1 MHSTRLLRLSLI
13 LIAGL
18 IVSGILACNPF
29 GGEATKPTVVVSA
42 PANLTELQ
50 VGAEVEVVW
59 TATDTVGVTRVDLAV
74 DGVLYSTEASTS
86 PQGEASWTMTQ
97 TWVATAPGT
106 HNLTV
111 TAYNAAGLASDPW
124 AVALTVVEGAATAGT
139 GEPGAGFTP
148 LITTTV
154 PAAEDKEHSVALFAA
169 PGVVQSHGRDETEY
183 RDLAPG
189 TVFLASGSY
198 LKTLDGEAF
207 VVFPDDS
214 ILKLAAQTEVQVG
227 MYDNGTMIW
236 QHSGRTLHVV
246 NPREGALYE
255 VATPFGIAVAQGTEY
270 EVRVDYPSAGWV
282 TVYWG
287 EIGVVETQ
295 NIVDPATG
303 AVIGTRDIYGL
314 VPEGLLLMGPAGQVE
329 SIRLEPGDTVTFEL
343 DPATG
348 QFRGDPNAP
357 PPDDDLARRNRWI
370 AYEIR
375 QLQADYQAGLVT
387 REEYLTELND
397 LLNEALGLTEPQ
409 PEEEPEEEQPVLHGG
424 LWGGENEAGHVISFC
439 LVYGEGAIPDIVTQ
453 VKWVLEL
460 DCETLDTG
468 EEHSRWDI
476 WDLGGSGLALLVDGS
491 GNFGGAYAFP
501 DDNLLYA
508 GSRASLDGQL
518 TSGAGTVILQGFSR
532 TSVEAC
538 SAENVT
544 IQVQFLNADCLGD

>member
-1 MHSTRLLRLSLI
+1 MHSTKPQRLALI

-29 GGEATKPTVVVSA
+29 GGEATKPTVVVSS
-42 PANLTELQ
+42 PANLTEVQ
-50 VGAEVEVVW
+50 VGVDVEVVS
-59 TATDTVGVTRVDLAV
+59 TATDAKGVTRVELAV
-74 DGVLYSTEASTS
+74 DGVLFSTETSTS
-86 PQGEASWTMTQ
+86 PQGETSWTVTQ

-124 AVALTVVEGAATAGT
+124 AVALRVVEGAG
-139 GEPGAGFTP
+139 PGASGTV
-148 LITTTV
+148 TV
-154 PAAEDKEHSVALFAA
+154 PTVAAVEDKEHSVALFAA

-189 TVFLASGSY
+189 TVSLASGSY

-214 ILKLAAQTEVQVG
+214 VLKLAAQTEVQVG
-227 MYDNGTMIW
+227 MYDNGIMIW

-246 NPREGALYE
+246 QPREGAIYE
-255 VATPFGIAVAQGTEY
+255 VATPFGMAVAHGTEY

-348 QFRGDPNAP
+348 QFRPNSSAT

-375 QLQADYQAGLVT
+375 QLQRDYDAGLLT
-387 REEYLTELND
+387 LEEYRAELND
-397 LLNEALGLTEPQ
+397 LLNEALGLTEP
-409 PEEEPEEEQPVLHGG
+409 EPEDEPEVTPVLHLGRLVGG
-424 LWGGENEAGHVISFC
+424 TTESNQVVTFCFDGSVISMIRW
-439 LVYGEGAIPDIVTQ
+439 LT
-453 VKWVLEL
+453 EL
-460 DCETLDTG
+460 QCRALDTG
-468 EEHSRWDI
+468 EERSFSYVFSIND
-476 WDLGGSGLALLVDGS
+476 ALMTVNSS
-491 GNFGGAYAFP
+491 GNFEMIYQVDPALWPDFAIYMEGNIGSGGGGQV
-501 DDNLLYA
+501 LMSGQ
-508 GSRASLDGQL
+508 GSSDVEHCWTGDVSIVVQSLGTDC
-518 TSGAGTVILQGFSR
+518 TS
-532 TSVEAC
+532 
-538 SAENVT
+538 
-544 IQVQFLNADCLGD
+544 

>member
-1 MHSTRLLRLSLI
+1 MQSTKPQRLALI

-29 GGEATKPTVVVSA
+29 GGEATKPTVVVSS
-42 PANLTELQ
+42 PENLTEVQ
-50 VGAEVEVVW
+50 VGADVEVVS
-59 TATDTVGVTRVDLAV
+59 TATDAKGVTRVELAV
-74 DGVLYSTEASTS
+74 DGVLFSTQTSTS
-86 PQGEASWTMTQ
+86 PQGETSWTVTQ

-124 AVALTVVEGAATAGT
+124 AVALRVVEGAG
-139 GEPGAGFTP
+139 PGASGTV
-148 LITTTV
+148 TV
-154 PAAEDKEHSVALFAA
+154 PTVAAVEDKEHSVALFAA

-189 TVFLASGSY
+189 TVSLASGSY

-214 ILKLAAQTEVQVG
+214 VLKLAAQTEVQVG
-227 MYDNGTMIW
+227 MYDNGIMIW

-246 NPREGALYE
+246 QPREGAIYE
-255 VATPFGIAVAQGTEY
+255 VATPFGMAVAHGTEY

-314 VPEGLLLMGPAGQVE
+314 VPEGLLLIGPGGTTE
-329 SIRLEPGDTVTFEL
+329 SLRLEPGDTVTFEL

-348 QFRGDPNAP
+348 QFRPNSSAT

-375 QLQADYQAGLVT
+375 QLQRDYDAGLLT
-387 REEYLTELND
+387 LEEYRAELND
-397 LLNEALGLTEPQ
+397 LLNEALGLTEPET
-409 PEEEPEEEQPVLHGG
+409 EEEPEVTPVLHLGRLVGG
-424 LWGGENEAGHVISFC
+424 TTESNQVVTFCFDGSVISMIRW
-439 LVYGEGAIPDIVTQ
+439 LT
-453 VKWVLEL
+453 EL
-460 DCETLDTG
+460 QCRALDTG
-468 EEHSRWDI
+468 EERSFSYVFSINDAIMTVDNSGGFQMTYQVDPALWPAFAI
-476 WDLGGSGLALLVDGS
+476 YMEGNIGSGGGGQVLMSGQGS
-491 GNFGGAYAFP
+491 SDVERCWTGDVSIGVQ
-501 DDNLLYA
+501 
-508 GSRASLDGQL
+508 SLGTDC
-518 TSGAGTVILQGFSR
+518 TS
-532 TSVEAC
+532 
-538 SAENVT
+538 
-544 IQVQFLNADCLGD
+544 

>member
-1 MHSTRLLRLSLI
+1 MHSTKPQRLALI

-29 GGEATKPTVVVSA
+29 GGEATKPTVVVSS
-42 PANLTELQ
+42 PANLTEVQ
-50 VGAEVEVVW
+50 VGVDVEVVS
-59 TATDTVGVTRVDLAV
+59 TATDAKGVTRVELAV
-74 DGVLYSTEASTS
+74 DGVLFSTETSTS
-86 PQGEASWTMTQ
+86 PQGETSWTVTQ

-124 AVALTVVEGAATAGT
+124 AVALRVVEGAG
-139 GEPGAGFTP
+139 PGASGTV
-148 LITTTV
+148 TV
-154 PAAEDKEHSVALFAA
+154 PTVAAVEDKEHSVALFAA

-189 TVFLASGSY
+189 TVSLASGSY

-214 ILKLAAQTEVQVG
+214 VLKLAAQTEVQVG
-227 MYDNGTMIW
+227 MYDNGIMIW

-246 NPREGALYE
+246 QPREGAIYE
-255 VATPFGIAVAQGTEY
+255 VATPFGMAVAHGTEY

-303 AVIGTRDIYGL
+303 TVIGTRNIYGL
-314 VPEGLLLMGPAGQVE
+314 VPEGLLLMGPAGTSE
-329 SIRLEPGDTVTFEL
+329 SLRLEPGDTVTFEL

-348 QFRGDPNAP
+348 QFRPNSSAT

-375 QLQADYQAGLVT
+375 QLQRDYDAGLLT
-387 REEYLTELND
+387 LEEYRAELND
-397 LLNEALGLTEPQ
+397 LLNEALGLTEPE
-409 PEEEPEEEQPVLHGG
+409 PEEEPEVTPVLHLGRLVGG
-424 LWGGENEAGHVISFC
+424 TTESNQVVTFCFDGSVISMIRWLTALQC
-439 LVYGEGAIPDIVTQ
+439 RA
-453 VKWVLEL
+453 
-460 DCETLDTG
+460 LDTG
-468 EEHSRWDI
+468 EERSFSYVFSIND
-476 WDLGGSGLALLVDGS
+476 ALMTVNSS
-491 GNFGGAYAFP
+491 GNFEMIYQVDPALWPDFAIYMEGNIGSGGGGHV
-501 DDNLLYA
+501 LMSGQ
-508 GSRASLDGQL
+508 GSSDVEHCWTGDVSIVVQSLGTDC
-518 TSGAGTVILQGFSR
+518 TS
-532 TSVEAC
+532 
-538 SAENVT
+538 
-544 IQVQFLNADCLGD
+544 

>member
-1 MHSTRLLRLSLI
+1 MHSTELRRLFLI

-18 IVSGILACNPF
+18 IVGGILACNPF

-42 PANLTELQ
+42 PANLTEVQ
-50 VGAEVEVVW
+50 VGADVEVVW
-59 TATDTVGVTRVDLAV
+59 TATDTVGVTRVELAV
-74 DGVLYSTEASTS
+74 DGVLFSTQTSTN
-86 PQGEASWTMTQ
+86 PQGETSWTVTQ

-124 AVALTVVEGAATAGT
+124 AVALRVVEGAVTAGT

-148 LITTTV
+148 LITATV
-154 PAAEDKEHSVALFAA
+154 PAGEDKEHSVALFAA

-207 VVFPDDS
+207 VVFPHDS
-214 ILKLAAQTEVQVG
+214 VLKLAAQTEVQVG
-227 MYDNGTMIW
+227 MYDNGIMIW

-246 NPREGALYE
+246 QPREGAIYE
-255 VATPFGIAVAQGTEY
+255 VATPFGMAVAHGTEY
-270 EVRVDYPSAGWV
+270 EVRVDYPSAGWI

-314 VPEGLLLMGPAGQVE
+314 VPEGLLLIGPGGTTE
-329 SIRLEPGDTVTFEL
+329 SLRLEPGDTVTFEL

-348 QFRGDPNAP
+348 QFRPSSSAT

-387 REEYLTELND
+387 REEYLTELTD

-409 PEEEPEEEQPVLHGG
+409 PEEEPEEATPVLHLGRLVGG
-424 LWGGENEAGHVISFC
+424 TTESNQVVTFCFDGSVISM
-439 LVYGEGAIPDIVTQ
+439 IRWST
-453 VKWVLEL
+453 EL
-460 DCETLDTG
+460 QCRALDTG
-468 EEHSRWDI
+468 EERSFSYVFSINNAIMTVDNSGGFQMIYQVDPALWPDFAI
-476 WDLGGSGLALLVDGS
+476 YMEGNIGSGGGGQVLMSGQGS
-491 GNFGGAYAFP
+491 SDVEHCWTG
-501 DDNLLYA
+501 DV
-508 GSRASLDGQL
+508 SIVVQSLGTDC
-518 TSGAGTVILQGFSR
+518 TS
-532 TSVEAC
+532 
-538 SAENVT
+538 
-544 IQVQFLNADCLGD
+544 